1 MTVVTPKV
9 RSARLAL
16 LADTSRHT
24 LPGQF
29 PSTIIWVEVL
39 ELLSLSCIST
49 TFSIFGRLYSPKIQ
63 HFWQTVQ
70 LQKLQALMPR
80 PIQIHSAVV
89 AGCAG

>member
-49 TFSIFGRLYSPKIQ
+49 TFSIFGRLYSPKNSA
-63 HFWQTVQ
+63 FLADCTAPKTPSSNAQTY
-70 LQKLQALMPR
+70 PNT
-80 PIQIHSAVV
+80 
-89 AGCAG
+89 